1 MDQHQSGSGVLTINA
16 GSSSIKFSLFLLPQL
31 NQIVA
36 GQIDGIGGNASFKVK
51 LINQGSE
58 QTIPWNA
65 DLKPVNHQAALTCII
80 KWLHDEFAEIEVIA
94 VGHRVVH
101 GGQHYTQAI
110 IVDDK
115 VMQDLESLVGLA
127 PLHMPQNLSGIRA
140 AQENFGSVPQIACF
154 DTAFHRV
161 HSFVDDCYA
170 IPRSYYEKGVCRY
183 GFHGLSYEY
192 IAGKLMHMFPLQSCG
207 KVIIAHLGNG
217 ASMTA
222 LKNGLSIAS
231 TMGFSSL
238 DGLPMGTRCGEID
251 PGVLLYMMQNESM
264 DAEAI
269 SNLLYKESGLKA
281 LSGGLSNDMRVLE
294 SSDSPAAK
302 EAIQYYVKEV
312 KREIGALTALLAGL
326 DVLVFTGGIGEN
338 SSHIRSEVLQNM
350 SWLGIELNEGN
361 NLAGETIISTE
372 NSRVL
377 CLRLHTDEERVIAQ
391 HVYDLV
397 KINTVLQWPKLETQ

>member
-1 MDQHQSGSGVLTINA
+1 MDQDVAGSGVLTVNA

-31 NQIVA
+31 NQVVA
-36 GQIDGIGGNASFKVK
+36 GQIDGIGTSPCFKIKYASV
-51 LINQGSE
+51 GSE
-58 QTIPWNA
+58 ETISWES
-65 DLKPVNHQAALTCII
+65 DQKPANHQQALACII
-80 KWLHDEFAEIEVIA
+80 AWLNKEFSNIEVIA

-101 GGQHYTQAI
+101 GGQTYTHST
-110 IVDDK
+110 IVNDK
-115 VMQDLESLVGLA
+115 VMQDLEGLVGLA
-127 PLHMPQNLSGIRA
+127 PLHMPHNLSGIRA
-140 AQENFGSVPQIACF
+140 AQESFGAVPQIACF

-170 IPRSYYEKGVCRY
+170 IPRSFYDKGICRY

-192 IAGKLMHMFPLQSCG
+192 ITEKLMHMFPLQARG

-222 LKNGLSIAS
+222 LSNTLSIAS

-251 PGVLLYMMQNESM
+251 PGVLLYMMQHEKM
-264 DAEAI
+264 DAKAI
-269 SNLLYKESGLKA
+269 SDILYKESGLKA

-294 SSDSPAAK
+294 SSDALESK
-302 EAIQYYVKEV
+302 QAIQYYVKEI

-338 SSHIRSEVLQNM
+338 SSLIRGEVLRNM
-350 SWLGIELNEGN
+350 AWLGIELNEEN
-361 NLAGETIISTE
+361 NLAGETILSSE
-372 NSRVL
+372 GSKVL
-377 CLRLHTDEERVIAQ
+377 CLKLHTDEERVIAR

-397 KINTVLQWPKLETQ
+397 KHSFEAVA